1 MRTVLARGR
10 PRISGNC
17 LWARTGPHLGQ
28 TRRQAG
34 LASSQAKSCSD
45 LVTRAA
51 RVINGD
57 VADDDD
63 DDDADEDHDDDGV
76 DGNVDSH
83 GGGGGGGKHEQHAI
97 DAEEDGHGRWW

>member
-17 LWARTGPHLGQ
+17 LWAKTGPHLGQ

-34 LASSQAKSCSD
+34 LASSQEKSCSD

-51 RVINGD
+51 GVINGD
-57 VADDDD
+57 VADD